1 MVNSEFLS
9 HFVPLLPYVV
19 PPDLG
24 AGGGGLV
31 GRIMADRS
39 MERARSRN
47 DEKLAVLRNEYETA
61 NRKLQ
66 AQLDRASGVHQLRV
80 EKEFK
85 ALSGIWEKV
94 VETGRVMAGLRPFL
108 DIASDEEDALGGC
121 PRAVAAAIS
130 SIRQGGV

>member
-1 MVNSEFLS
+1 
-9 HFVPLLPYVV
+9 
-19 PPDLG
+19 
-24 AGGGGLV
+24 
-31 GRIMADRS
+31 

-108 DIASDEEDALGGC
+108 DIASDEEDAPEDAPARLRRRF
-121 PRAVAAAIS
+121 PPFVKAVS
-130 SIRQGGV
+130 DSPHRCS